1 MVYEVQFKNLIS
13 WKSHVRYES
22 HLRYSIFN
30 FKPINLDNRDVML
43 ILAWNVKYMNVFFKS

>member
-30 FKPINLDNRDVML
+30 FKPINLENRDVML
-43 ILAWNVKYMNVFFKS
+43 ILAWNVKYMNLFFKS

>member
-30 FKPINLDNRDVML
+30 FKPI
-43 ILAWNVKYMNVFFKS
+43 KEKSKFVTKFVGITVTIIFM